1 MIKIIY
7 GNCTY
12 NFQYDN
18 KNLQKVMENDIGEL
32 HMFIMYMFQQV
43 SSNDRCKMFY
53 EYTETLKKKNILIHS
68 YVWSKHNNSY
78 QKI

>member
-1 MIKIIY
+1 M
-7 GNCTY
+7 T
-12 NFQYDN
+12 
-18 KNLQKVMENDIGEL
+18 LGEL

-68 YVWSKHNNSY
+68 YVWSEHSNSY